1 MNDTKYRL
9 RCTVMSGQ
17 EIILY
22 IPESIMNT
30 LEWNDGDKVV
40 LDTIKLG
47 INTTLQIRKEE
58 KEDETQTT

>member
-1 MNDTKYRL
+1 
-9 RCTVMSGQ
+9 MSGQ

-47 INTTLQIRKEE
+47 INTTLQIRK
-58 KEDETQTT
+58 KENE

>member
-1 MNDTKYRL
+1 MNDTKEYRL

-40 LDTIKLG
+40 LDTI
-47 INTTLQIRKEE
+47 
-58 KEDETQTT
+58 

>member
-1 MNDTKYRL
+1 
-9 RCTVMSGQ
+9 MSGQ

-47 INTTLQIRKEE
+47 INTTLQIRKYE
-58 KEDETQTT
+58 KE